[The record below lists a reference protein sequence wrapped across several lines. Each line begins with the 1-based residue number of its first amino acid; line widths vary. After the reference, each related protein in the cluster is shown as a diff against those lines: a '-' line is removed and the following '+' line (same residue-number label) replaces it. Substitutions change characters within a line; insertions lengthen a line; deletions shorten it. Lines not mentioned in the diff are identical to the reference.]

1 MKRFAFIFIIF
12 LVVLNTSCQ
21 EDADRVIRTD
31 LSVEA
36 NQLLETSSNWGE
48 SLFFAMFNFE
58 DYRQMESEFFPGC
71 PEILV
76 SDGDRRVVLDFSNKK
91 GCDSDDKTF
100 RSGKIILEFS
110 QKIGFQSFWT
120 MRYEDYSYKGFKITG
135 VRNFTFIN
143 LSQIRENF
151 ENLTFQS
158 EKGLNTVLS
167 GDFSHNPII
176 SNGLLSSLR
185 TTGKMTGKNPAG
197 RAISMQIQSIREEKL
212 QCFLTE
218 EPGLPNSSVEIW
230 EISRTFPETVSHTLY
245 FESTDPCLVQVEALL
260 SDGRRLQLK

>member
-1 MKRFAFIFIIF
+1 MKRIAISF
-12 LVVLNTSCQ
+12 LSLLLALNTSCQ
-21 EDADRVIRTD
+21 EDADRLIRTD
-31 LSVEA
+31 LTVEA

-48 SLFFAMFNFE
+48 SLLFAMFKFE

-71 PEILV
+71 PDIQV

-91 GCDSDDKTF
+91 GCDGDDKTF
-100 RSGKIILEFS
+100 RSGKIILNFS
-110 QKIGFQSFWT
+110 QKIGFQSFWSMT
-120 MRYEDYSYKGFKITG
+120 YENYSYKGFKISG

-143 LSQIRENF
+143 LLQIGESF
-151 ENLTFQS
+151 ENLTIQS

-167 GDFSHNPII
+167 GDFSHTPII
-176 SNGLLSSLR
+176 SNGFLSSLR
-185 TTGKMTGKNPAG
+185 TIGEMEGKNPAG
-197 RAISMQIQSIREEKL
+197 RSISMTIQSPREEKI
-212 QCFLTE
+212 QCFLTD

-230 EISRTFPETVSHTLY
+230 EISRTFPQTVSHTLY